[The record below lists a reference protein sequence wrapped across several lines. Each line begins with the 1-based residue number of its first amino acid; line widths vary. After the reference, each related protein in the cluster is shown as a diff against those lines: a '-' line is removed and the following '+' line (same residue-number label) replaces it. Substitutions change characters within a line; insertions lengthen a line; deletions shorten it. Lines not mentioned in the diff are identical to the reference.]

1 MGATGAGRLAE
12 AITHCDVT
20 YEENVIYGEATK
32 FRCRDSGS
40 PRHAIEMAAAQFRN
54 CRACS
59 L

>member
-32 FRCRDSGS
+32 VRCRDSGS
-40 PRHAIEMAAAQFRN
+40 PRHAIN